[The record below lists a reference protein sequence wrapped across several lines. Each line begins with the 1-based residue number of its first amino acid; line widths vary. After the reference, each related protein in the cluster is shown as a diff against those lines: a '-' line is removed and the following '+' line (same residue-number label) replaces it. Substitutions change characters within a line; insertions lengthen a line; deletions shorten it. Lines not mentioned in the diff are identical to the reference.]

1 MNFPTDPPPS
11 PTLIFIVRCIED
23 YKYAK
28 EIDGNATIQRFFR
41 YGVIDYLREFFEPLH
56 INGPLYMV
64 EEIDLFI
71 AARRDKDGEDLA
83 PLP

>member
-1 MNFPTDPPPS
+1 MTKLTKPPPS
-11 PTLIFIVRCIED
+11 PTLFFIVRCIED

-28 EIDGNATIQRFFR
+28 DIDGNTAIQLFFR
-41 YGVIDYLREFFEPLH
+41 YGVIDYLREFYEPLH
-56 INGPLYMV
+56 INGPQYMV

-71 AARRDKDGEDLA
+71 AARQDKGGEDLP